1 MHTAFKRNHI
11 RLLSV
16 GYIQDNFSTLVAPEN
31 ASVVSKRISVTNLG
45 WCGCIKV
52 LLFFAVL
59 VLARPRI
66 EY

>member
-16 GYIQDNFSTLVAPEN
+16 DYIQYNFSTLVAPEN
-31 ASVVSKRISVTNLG
+31 APVVSERISVTNLG
-45 WCGCIKV
+45 WCGCIRV

-59 VLARPRI
+59 VLAHPRI

>member
-16 GYIQDNFSTLVAPEN
+16 GYIQYNFSTLVAPEN
-31 ASVVSKRISVTNLG
+31 APVVSERISVTNLG
-45 WCGCIKV
+45 WGGCIRV

-59 VLARPRI
+59 VLAHPRI